1 MRARRTV
8 CLLAAGIALPAM
20 AGGPACRAELP
31 PGLVA
36 TPVAEDVATAGMAMS
51 ITHVR
56 GKEGVD
62 ALLRRAGQLWTER
75 GYVASRGRVGTWEV
89 LSGLGKDCLLTL
101 QLAGDGGGSAGYL
114 ARSRKAG
121 AAGVTA
127 RTMGVPLPADAT
139 VTSSVASSDDGR
151 KGLVVALR
159 SPRSAEA
166 LGKFFLDRLAQERW
180 SGARAHVIQD
190 RRGAVRFVKAQRERT
205 QIDIVIWGGAATQAV
220 LTVSEAL

>member
-56 GKEGVD
+56 GKEGVE

-121 AAGVTA
+121 GMATLLAFAPWLEA
-127 RTMGVPLPADAT
+127 RGYRLVDISEDDTLRA
-139 VTSSVASSDDGR
+139 VA
-151 KGLVVALR
+151 
-159 SPRSAEA
+159 
-166 LGKFFLDRLAQERW
+166 
-180 SGARAHVIQD
+180 
-190 RRGAVRFVKAQRERT
+190 VKAGFHAEFLALSGELGLYTREPDDVYRN
-205 QIDIVIWGGAATQAV
+205 DY
-220 LTVSEAL
+220 